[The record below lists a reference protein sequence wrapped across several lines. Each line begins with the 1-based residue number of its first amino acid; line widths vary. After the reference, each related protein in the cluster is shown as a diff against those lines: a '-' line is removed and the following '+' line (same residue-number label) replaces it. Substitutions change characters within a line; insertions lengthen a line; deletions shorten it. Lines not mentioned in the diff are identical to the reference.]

1 MTIAS
6 SISPRTMATG
16 VALSCE
22 PIALSSTKEELG
34 ESNMNCF
41 DGEYSPNP
49 ALVLHLTYIVCMYY
63 MIS

>member
-22 PIALSSTKEELG
+22 PIALVLPSTKES

-49 ALVLHLTYIVCMYY
+49 ALVLHLTYIVCM
-63 MIS
+63 